1 MWRRISNPK
10 CYKYDWWGQTK
21 TGDVENIQF
30 SNKWQFSEAQFF
42 KEIYVTMLQTS
53 FMQCKNYTKPRKIK
67 STFPSHNYVPKF
79 MKIISEISCIV
90 HAQCPFWCLN
100 NHRNQTQSQQ
110 TLQPT
115 DSKMFSARIRPQL
128 TIAQTWYAAVTPSAS
143 WITSVEW
150 KQSCNFHN
158 WLREGGN
165 RLGVIIAYSK
175 MFKTLESL
183 ELETHSVSFLKT
195 DPQNSTQF
203 STQFN
208 T

>member
-1 MWRRISNPK
+1 M
-10 CYKYDWWGQTK
+10 
-21 TGDVENIQF
+21 E
-30 SNKWQFSEAQFF
+30 
-42 KEIYVTMLQTS
+42 
-53 FMQCKNYTKPRKIK
+53 
-67 STFPSHNYVPKF
+67 
-79 MKIISEISCIV
+79 IISEISCIV

-158 WLREGGN
+158 WLGEGGN
-165 RLGVIIAYSK
+165 RLGVITAYSK

-183 ELETHSVSFLKT
+183 ELETHFVSFLKT

-203 STQFN
+203 STCWIECCQHWRPTPESKGVTFSKRLGPYYRCRHVCDSGKYAEWMFSEQLHGYHPHWGLRGL
-208 T
+208 THSLQVHAGILR